1 MCTDLSVEIASLEQ
15 IALSTPGV
23 IGIAEGL
30 SETGKPCIKL
40 LVNTAIADLTLP
52 KALKKPY
59 VELQYIGKPKTE

>member
-30 SETGKPCIKL
+30 SATGKPCIKL
-40 LVNTAIADLTLP
+40 LVNTAITDLTLP